1 MMRENMTHHRQAV
14 RGRLS
19 SAGSM
24 PMLFVV
30 LLLSVISWRAASA
43 QRRQVM
49 KYSVVFSDSSD
60 ITHFRD
66 EEIPWET
73 REGSDS
79 RRPYWVT
86 PFLDAEKIGFL
97 HLPRGFDSAW
107 HPAPGKRFVMVL
119 SGVGEIEVGDGE
131 HRKIAQGSVVL
142 MTDINGRGH
151 RTRVLSK
158 EDVLA
163 VWVPVP

>member
-1 MMRENMTHHRQAV
+1 GTEEMMRENITHHRQV

-19 SAGSM
+19 CVGSLLA
-24 PMLFVV
+24 MLFVAV
-30 LLLSVISWRAASA
+30 LLSVISWRAASA

-49 KYSVVFSDSSD
+49 KYSVVFSDSSG
-60 ITHFRD
+60 ITRFRD

-73 REGSDS
+73 RQGSDS
-79 RRPYWVT
+79 RHPYWVT

-97 HLPRGFDSAW
+97 HLPRGFNTAW

-131 HRKIAQGSVVL
+131 QRKIAPGSVVL
-142 MTDINGRGH
+142 RTDISGRGH
-151 RTRVLSK
+151 RI
-158 EDVLA
+158 
-163 VWVPVP
+163 